1 MKAKYLYEGAIWFF
15 EKGQQ
20 PNGAIE
26 VNDSEPEDKTEGEVK
41 EETEDVGVG
50 EAEDEAMK
58 AELQTK
64 AVKPKNKAME
74 KKKK

>member
-26 VNDSEPEDKTEGEVK
+26 VNDSEIEDKTEGEVK
-41 EETEDVGVG
+41 EETEGVG

>member
-26 VNDSEPEDKTEGEVK
+26 VNDSEPEDKTEGEAK
-41 EETEDVGVG
+41 EETEGVG